1 MNITLITS
9 DQIRHN
15 YLVNLLSN
23 ISTKLNVI
31 QEKKIFFSNQNKIS
45 NLMKNY
51 FLKVDEAQKK
61 IFGNTAINKKNKN
74 IKLLS
79 LENKKLEKCSLNF
92 LSDFLNSDIFIV
104 FGSSF
109 IKKDLVNFLI
119 DHKALNIHLGISP
132 YYRGA
137 DCNFWALF
145 DNNPHLVGATIHLLS
160 KGLDSGQ
167 ILYHALSE
175 IKEDPF
181 IYTMSAVKSAFQSIA
196 QKIENK
202 TIFEHTP
209 EIQDKS
215 KYLSPNLEPEKL
227 VFSIEALNKTL
238 GLELSEKQI
247 KNSKKNEFNDEV
259 IKNFFSKK
267 IDLNSKIFKLDLY
280 KNPYFLKN
288 LKKF

>member
-23 ISTKLNVI
+23 IATKLNVI
-31 QEKKIFFSNQNKIS
+31 QEKKTFYSNQNKIS
-45 NLMKNY
+45 NLKKNY

-61 IFGNTAINKKNKN
+61 IFGNTAIDKKNKN

-79 LENKKLEKCSLNF
+79 LENKELEKCSLNF

-132 YYRGA
+132 YYRGT

-160 KGLDSGQ
+160 KGLDSGP

-181 IYTMSAVKSAFQSIA
+181 IYTMSAVKSAFESIT

-215 KYLSPNLEPEKL
+215 KE
-227 VFSIEALNKTL
+227 
-238 GLELSEKQI
+238 I
-247 KNSKKNEFNDEV
+247 KYSKKNEFNDEV
-259 IKNFFSKK
+259 IKKFFLNK

>member
-1 MNITLITS
+1 MNQYM
-9 DQIRHN
+9 DPEN
-15 YLVNLLSN
+15 YGPGVTFDLF
-23 ISTKLNVI
+23 K
-31 QEKKIFFSNQNKIS
+31 
-45 NLMKNY
+45 
-51 FLKVDEAQKK
+51 
-61 IFGNTAINKKNKN
+61 AINDYLKTLDKTR
-74 IKLLS
+74 IDLVV
-79 LENKKLEKCSLNF
+79 
-92 LSDFLNSDIFIV
+92 DFLNSDIFIV

-132 YYRGA
+132 YYRGT

-160 KGLDSGQ
+160 KGLDSGP

-181 IYTMSAVKSAFQSIA
+181 IYTMSAVKSAFESIA

-215 KYLSPNLEPEKL
+215 KE
-227 VFSIEALNKTL
+227 
-238 GLELSEKQI
+238 I
-247 KNSKKNEFNDEV
+247 KYSKKNEFNDEV
-259 IKNFFSKK
+259 IKKFFLNK

>member
-23 ISTKLNVI
+23 IATKLNVI
-31 QEKKIFFSNQNKIS
+31 QEKKTFFSNQNKIS
-45 NLMKNY
+45 NLKKNY

-61 IFGNTAINKKNKN
+61 IFGNTAIDKKNKN

-132 YYRGA
+132 YYRGT

-181 IYTMSAVKSAFQSIA
+181 IYTMSAVKSAFESIT

-215 KYLSPNLEPEKL
+215 KE
-227 VFSIEALNKTL
+227 
-238 GLELSEKQI
+238 I
-247 KNSKKNEFNDEV
+247 KYSKKNEFNDEV
-259 IKNFFSKK
+259 IKKFFLNK

-280 KNPYFLKN
+280 KNPYFLKK

>member
-23 ISTKLNVI
+23 IATKLNVI
-31 QEKKIFFSNQNKIS
+31 QEKKTFFSNQNKIS

-51 FLKVDEAQKK
+51 FLKVDDAQKK
-61 IFGNTAINKKNKN
+61 VFGNTAIDKKNKN

-79 LENKKLEKCSLNF
+79 LENKELEKCSLNS

-132 YYRGA
+132 YYRGT

-181 IYTMSAVKSAFQSIA
+181 IYTMSAVKSAFESIA

-215 KYLSPNLEPEKL
+215 KE
-227 VFSIEALNKTL
+227 
-238 GLELSEKQI
+238 I
-247 KNSKKNEFNDEV
+247 KYSKKNEFNDEV
-259 IKNFFSKK
+259 IKKFFLNK
-267 IDLNSKIFKLDLY
+267 IDLNSKIFKLDIY

>member
-23 ISTKLNVI
+23 IATKLNVI
-31 QEKKIFFSNQNKIS
+31 QEKKTFFSNQNKIS
-45 NLMKNY
+45 NLIKNY
-51 FLKVDEAQKK
+51 FLKVDDAQKK
-61 IFGNTAINKKNKN
+61 VFGNAAIDKKNK
-74 IKLLS
+74 
-79 LENKKLEKCSLNF
+79 ELEKCSLNS

-132 YYRGA
+132 YYRGT

-181 IYTMSAVKSAFQSIA
+181 IYTMSAVKSAFESIA

-215 KYLSPNLEPEKL
+215 KE
-227 VFSIEALNKTL
+227 
-238 GLELSEKQI
+238 I
-247 KNSKKNEFNDEV
+247 KYSKKNEFNDEV
-259 IKNFFSKK
+259 IKKFFLNK

>member
-23 ISTKLNVI
+23 IATKLNVI
-31 QEKKIFFSNQNKIS
+31 QEKKIFFSNQNNIS
-45 NLMKNY
+45 NLIKNY
-51 FLKVDEAQKK
+51 FLKVDDAQKK
-61 IFGNTAINKKNKN
+61 VFGNAAIDKKNKN

-79 LENKKLEKCSLNF
+79 LENKELEKCSLNS

-119 DHKALNIHLGISP
+119 DHNALNIHLGISP
-132 YYRGA
+132 YYRGM

-181 IYTMSAVKSAFQSIA
+181 IYTMSTVKSAFESIA

-215 KYLSPNLEPEKL
+215 KE
-227 VFSIEALNKTL
+227 
-238 GLELSEKQI
+238 I
-247 KNSKKNEFNDEV
+247 KYSKKNEFNDEV
-259 IKNFFSKK
+259 IKKFFLNK
-267 IDLNSKIFKLDLY
+267 INLNSKIFKLDLY

>member
-23 ISTKLNVI
+23 IATKLNVI
-31 QEKKIFFSNQNKIS
+31 QEKKTFFSNQNKIS

-51 FLKVDEAQKK
+51 FLKVDDAQKK
-61 IFGNTAINKKNKN
+61 VFGNAAIDKKNKN

-79 LENKKLEKCSLNF
+79 LENKELEKCSLNS

-132 YYRGA
+132 YYKGT

-145 DNNPHLVGATIHLLS
+145 DNNTLVVKRIRFWSNILS
-160 KGLDSGQ
+160 C
-167 ILYHALSE
+167 
-175 IKEDPF
+175 F
-181 IYTMSAVKSAFQSIA
+181 I
-196 QKIENK
+196 
-202 TIFEHTP
+202 
-209 EIQDKS
+209 
-215 KYLSPNLEPEKL
+215 
-227 VFSIEALNKTL
+227 
-238 GLELSEKQI
+238 
-247 KNSKKNEFNDEV
+247 
-259 IKNFFSKK
+259 
-267 IDLNSKIFKLDLY
+267 
-280 KNPYFLKN
+280 
-288 LKKF
+288 

>member
-23 ISTKLNVI
+23 IATKLNVI
-31 QEKKIFFSNQNKIS
+31 QEKKTFFSNQNKIS

-61 IFGNTAINKKNKN
+61 IFGNTAIDKKNKN

-132 YYRGA
+132 YYRGT

-181 IYTMSAVKSAFQSIA
+181 IYTMSAVKSAFESIA

-215 KYLSPNLEPEKL
+215 KE
-227 VFSIEALNKTL
+227 
-238 GLELSEKQI
+238 I
-247 KNSKKNEFNDEV
+247 KYSKKNEFNDEV
-259 IKNFFSKK
+259 IKKFFLNK

>member
-23 ISTKLNVI
+23 IATKLNVI
-31 QEKKIFFSNQNKIS
+31 QEKKTFFSNQNKIS

-51 FLKVDEAQKK
+51 FLKVDDAQKK
-61 IFGNTAINKKNKN
+61 VFGNTAIDKKNKN

-79 LENKKLEKCSLNF
+79 LENKELEKCSLNS

-132 YYRGA
+132 YYKGT

-181 IYTMSAVKSAFQSIA
+181 IYTMSAVKSAFSIVV
-196 QKIENK
+196 
-202 TIFEHTP
+202 FLLC
-209 EIQDKS
+209 
-215 KYLSPNLEPEKL
+215 LSNFNFN
-227 VFSIEALNKTL
+227 FSFCLFNS
-238 GLELSEKQI
+238 LSLF
-247 KNSKKNEFNDEV
+247 S
-259 IKNFFSKK
+259 NFLSL
-267 IDLNSKIFKLDLY
+267 ILIS
-280 KNPYFLKN
+280 
-288 LKKF
+288 

>member
-23 ISTKLNVI
+23 IATKLNVI
-31 QEKKIFFSNQNKIS
+31 QEKKTFFSNQNKIS

-51 FLKVDEAQKK
+51 FLKVDDAQKK
-61 IFGNTAINKKNKN
+61 VFGNAAIDKKNKN

-79 LENKKLEKCSLNF
+79 LENKELEKCSLNS

-119 DHKALNIHLGISP
+119 DHNALNIHLGISP
-132 YYRGA
+132 YYRGT

-181 IYTMSAVKSAFQSIA
+181 IYTMSAVKSAFESIA

-215 KYLSPNLEPEKL
+215 KE
-227 VFSIEALNKTL
+227 
-238 GLELSEKQI
+238 I
-247 KNSKKNEFNDEV
+247 KYSKKNEFNDEV
-259 IKNFFSKK
+259 IKKFFLNK

>member
-23 ISTKLNVI
+23 IATKLNVI
-31 QEKKIFFSNQNKIS
+31 QEKKTFFSNQNKIS

-51 FLKVDEAQKK
+51 FLKVDNAQKK
-61 IFGNTAINKKNKN
+61 VFGNAAIDKKNKN

-79 LENKKLEKCSLNF
+79 LENKELEKCSLNS

-132 YYRGA
+132 YYRGT

-160 KGLDSGQ
+160 KGLDSGP

-181 IYTMSAVKSAFQSIA
+181 IYTMSAVKSAFESIA

-215 KYLSPNLEPEKL
+215 KE
-227 VFSIEALNKTL
+227 
-238 GLELSEKQI
+238 I
-247 KNSKKNEFNDEV
+247 KYSKKNEFNDEV
-259 IKNFFSKK
+259 IKKFFLNK

>member
-23 ISTKLNVI
+23 IATKLNVI
-31 QEKKIFFSNQNKIS
+31 QEKKTFFSNQNKIS

-61 IFGNTAINKKNKN
+61 IFGNTAIDKKNKN

-132 YYRGA
+132 YYRGT

-160 KGLDSGQ
+160 KGLDSGP

-181 IYTMSAVKSAFQSIA
+181 IYTMSAVKSAFESIA

-215 KYLSPNLEPEKL
+215 KE
-227 VFSIEALNKTL
+227 
-238 GLELSEKQI
+238 I
-247 KNSKKNEFNDEV
+247 KYSKKNEFNDEV
-259 IKNFFSKK
+259 IKKFFLNK

>member
-23 ISTKLNVI
+23 IATKLNVI
-31 QEKKIFFSNQNKIS
+31 QEKKTFFSNQNKIS

-51 FLKVDEAQKK
+51 FLKVDDAQKK
-61 IFGNTAINKKNKN
+61 VFGNAAIDKKNKN

-79 LENKKLEKCSLNF
+79 LENKELEKCSLNS

-119 DHKALNIHLGISP
+119 DRKALNIHLGISP
-132 YYRGA
+132 YYRGTN
-137 DCNFWALF
+137 CNFWALF

-160 KGLDSGQ
+160 KGLDSGP

-181 IYTMSAVKSAFQSIA
+181 IYTMSAVKSAFESIA
-196 QKIENK
+196 QKIKNK

-209 EIQDKS
+209 ETQDKS
-215 KYLSPNLEPEKL
+215 KE
-227 VFSIEALNKTL
+227 
-238 GLELSEKQI
+238 I
-247 KNSKKNEFNDEV
+247 KYSKKNKFNDEV
-259 IKNFFSKK
+259 IKKFFLNK

>member
-23 ISTKLNVI
+23 IATKLNVI
-31 QEKKIFFSNQNKIS
+31 QEKKTFFSNQNKIS

-51 FLKVDEAQKK
+51 FLKVDDAQKK
-61 IFGNTAINKKNKN
+61 VFGNAAIDKKNKN

-79 LENKKLEKCSLNF
+79 LENKELEKCSLNS

-132 YYRGA
+132 YYRGT

-160 KGLDSGQ
+160 KGIDSGP

-181 IYTMSAVKSAFQSIA
+181 IYTMSAVKSAFESIA

-215 KYLSPNLEPEKL
+215 KE
-227 VFSIEALNKTL
+227 
-238 GLELSEKQI
+238 I
-247 KNSKKNEFNDEV
+247 KYSKKNEFNDEV
-259 IKNFFSKK
+259 IKKFFLNK

>member
-23 ISTKLNVI
+23 IATKLNVI
-31 QEKKIFFSNQNKIS
+31 QEKKTFFSNQNKIS

-51 FLKVDEAQKK
+51 FLKVDDAQKK
-61 IFGNTAINKKNKN
+61 VFGNAAIDKKNKN
-74 IKLLS
+74 TKLLS
-79 LENKKLEKCSLNF
+79 LENKELEKCSLNS

-132 YYRGA
+132 YYRGT

-181 IYTMSAVKSAFQSIA
+181 IYTMSAVKSAFESIA

-215 KYLSPNLEPEKL
+215 KE
-227 VFSIEALNKTL
+227 
-238 GLELSEKQI
+238 I
-247 KNSKKNEFNDEV
+247 KYSKKNEFNDEV
-259 IKNFFSKK
+259 IKKFFLNK

>member
-23 ISTKLNVI
+23 IATKLNVI
-31 QEKKIFFSNQNKIS
+31 QEKKTFFSNQNKIS

-51 FLKVDEAQKK
+51 FLKVDDAQKK
-61 IFGNTAINKKNKN
+61 VFGNAAIDKKNKN

-79 LENKKLEKCSLNF
+79 LGNNELEKCSLNF

-132 YYRGA
+132 YYRGT

-181 IYTMSAVKSAFQSIA
+181 IYTMSAVKSAFESIA

-215 KYLSPNLEPEKL
+215 KE
-227 VFSIEALNKTL
+227 
-238 GLELSEKQI
+238 I
-247 KNSKKNEFNDEV
+247 KYSKKNEFNDEI
-259 IKNFFSKK
+259 IKKFFLNK

>member
-23 ISTKLNVI
+23 IATKLNVI
-31 QEKKIFFSNQNKIS
+31 QEKKTFFSNQNKIS
-45 NLMKNY
+45 NLIKNY
-51 FLKVDEAQKK
+51 FLKVDDAQKK
-61 IFGNTAINKKNKN
+61 VFGNAAIDKKNKN

-79 LENKKLEKCSLNF
+79 LENKELEKCSLNS

-181 IYTMSAVKSAFQSIA
+181 IYTMSAVKSAFESIA

-215 KYLSPNLEPEKL
+215 KE
-227 VFSIEALNKTL
+227 
-238 GLELSEKQI
+238 I
-247 KNSKKNEFNDEV
+247 KYSKKNEFNDEV
-259 IKNFFSKK
+259 IKKFFLNK

>member
-23 ISTKLNVI
+23 IATKLNVI
-31 QEKKIFFSNQNKIS
+31 QEKKTFFSNQNKIS

-61 IFGNTAINKKNKN
+61 IFGNTAIDKKNKN

-132 YYRGA
+132 YYRGT

-160 KGLDSGQ
+160 KGLDSGP

-181 IYTMSAVKSAFQSIA
+181 IYTMSAVKSAFESIA

-202 TIFEHTP
+202 TIFEHAP

-215 KYLSPNLEPEKL
+215 KE
-227 VFSIEALNKTL
+227 
-238 GLELSEKQI
+238 I
-247 KNSKKNEFNDEV
+247 KYSKKIEFNDEV
-259 IKNFFSKK
+259 IKKFFLNK

>member
-23 ISTKLNVI
+23 IATKLDVI
-31 QEKKIFFSNQNKIS
+31 QEKKTFFSNQNKIS

-51 FLKVDEAQKK
+51 FLKVDDAQKK
-61 IFGNTAINKKNKN
+61 VFGNTAIDKKNKN

-79 LENKKLEKCSLNF
+79 LENKELEKCSLNS

-132 YYRGA
+132 YYRGT

-181 IYTMSAVKSAFQSIA
+181 IYTMSAVKSAFESIA

-215 KYLSPNLEPEKL
+215 KE
-227 VFSIEALNKTL
+227 
-238 GLELSEKQI
+238 I
-247 KNSKKNEFNDEV
+247 KYSKKNEFNDEV
-259 IKNFFSKK
+259 IKKFFLNK

>member
-23 ISTKLNVI
+23 IATKLNVI

-45 NLMKNY
+45 NLIKNY
-51 FLKVDEAQKK
+51 FLKVDDAQKK
-61 IFGNTAINKKNKN
+61 VFGNAAIDKKNKN

-79 LENKKLEKCSLNF
+79 LENKELEKCSLNS

-132 YYRGA
+132 YYRGT

-160 KGLDSGQ
+160 KGLDSGP

-181 IYTMSAVKSAFQSIA
+181 IYTMSAVKSAFESIA

-215 KYLSPNLEPEKL
+215 KE
-227 VFSIEALNKTL
+227 
-238 GLELSEKQI
+238 I
-247 KNSKKNEFNDEV
+247 KYSKKNEFNDEV
-259 IKNFFSKK
+259 IKKFFLNK

>member
-23 ISTKLNVI
+23 IATKLDVI
-31 QEKKIFFSNQNKIS
+31 QEKKTFFSNQNKIS

-51 FLKVDEAQKK
+51 FLKVDDAQKK
-61 IFGNTAINKKNKN
+61 VFGNAAIDKKNKN

-79 LENKKLEKCSLNF
+79 LENKELEKCSLNS

-132 YYRGA
+132 YYRGT

-160 KGLDSGQ
+160 KGLDSGP

-181 IYTMSAVKSAFQSIA
+181 IYTMSAVKSAFESIA

-215 KYLSPNLEPEKL
+215 KE
-227 VFSIEALNKTL
+227 
-238 GLELSEKQI
+238 I
-247 KNSKKNEFNDEV
+247 KYSKKNEFNDEV
-259 IKNFFSKK
+259 IKKFFLNK

>member
-23 ISTKLNVI
+23 IATKLNVI
-31 QEKKIFFSNQNKIS
+31 QEKKTFFSNQNKIS

-51 FLKVDEAQKK
+51 FLKVDDAQKK
-61 IFGNTAINKKNKN
+61 VFGNAAIDKKNQN

-79 LENKKLEKCSLNF
+79 LENKELEKCSLNS

-132 YYRGA
+132 YYRGT

-181 IYTMSAVKSAFQSIA
+181 IYTMSAVKSAFESIA

-215 KYLSPNLEPEKL
+215 KE
-227 VFSIEALNKTL
+227 
-238 GLELSEKQI
+238 I
-247 KNSKKNEFNDEV
+247 KYSKKNEFNDEV
-259 IKNFFSKK
+259 IKKFFLNK

>member
-23 ISTKLNVI
+23 IATKLNVI
-31 QEKKIFFSNQNKIS
+31 QEKKTFYSNQNKIS

-51 FLKVDEAQKK
+51 FLKVDDAQKK
-61 IFGNTAINKKNKN
+61 VFGNAAIDKKNKN

-79 LENKKLEKCSLNF
+79 LENKELEKCSLNS
-92 LSDFLNSDIFIV
+92 LSDFLNNDIFIV

-132 YYRGA
+132 YYKGT

-181 IYTMSAVKSAFQSIA
+181 IYTMSAVKSAFESIA

-215 KYLSPNLEPEKL
+215 KE
-227 VFSIEALNKTL
+227 
-238 GLELSEKQI
+238 I
-247 KNSKKNEFNDEV
+247 KYSKKNEFNDEI
-259 IKNFFSKK
+259 IKKFFLNK

>member
-23 ISTKLNVI
+23 IATKLNVI
-31 QEKKIFFSNQNKIS
+31 QEKKTFFSNQNKIS

-51 FLKVDEAQKK
+51 FLKVDDAQKK
-61 IFGNTAINKKNKN
+61 VFGNTAIDKKNKN

-79 LENKKLEKCSLNF
+79 LENKELEKCSLNS

-119 DHKALNIHLGISP
+119 EHKALNIHLGISP
-132 YYRGA
+132 YYRGT

-160 KGLDSGQ
+160 KGLDSGP

-181 IYTMSAVKSAFQSIA
+181 IYTMSAVKSAFESIA

-215 KYLSPNLEPEKL
+215 KE
-227 VFSIEALNKTL
+227 
-238 GLELSEKQI
+238 I
-247 KNSKKNEFNDEV
+247 KYSKKNEFNDEV
-259 IKNFFSKK
+259 IKKFFLNK

>member
-23 ISTKLNVI
+23 IATKLNVI
-31 QEKKIFFSNQNKIS
+31 QEKKTFFSNQNKIS

-51 FLKVDEAQKK
+51 FLKVDDAQKK
-61 IFGNTAINKKNKN
+61 VFGNAAIDKKNKN

-79 LENKKLEKCSLNF
+79 LENKELEKCSLNS

-132 YYRGA
+132 YYRGT

-160 KGLDSGQ
+160 KGLDSGP

-181 IYTMSAVKSAFQSIA
+181 IYTMSAVKSAFESIA

-215 KYLSPNLEPEKL
+215 KE
-227 VFSIEALNKTL
+227 
-238 GLELSEKQI
+238 I
-247 KNSKKNEFNDEV
+247 KYSKKNEFNDEI
-259 IKNFFSKK
+259 IKKFFLNK

>member
-1 MNITLITS
+1 M
-9 DQIRHN
+9 
-15 YLVNLLSN
+15 
-23 ISTKLNVI
+23 
-31 QEKKIFFSNQNKIS
+31 
-45 NLMKNY
+45 
-51 FLKVDEAQKK
+51 
-61 IFGNTAINKKNKN
+61 
-74 IKLLS
+74 
-79 LENKKLEKCSLNF
+79 
-92 LSDFLNSDIFIV
+92 
-104 FGSSF
+104 
-109 IKKDLVNFLI
+109 
-119 DHKALNIHLGISP
+119 GISP
-132 YYRGA
+132 YYRGT

-160 KGLDSGQ
+160 KGLDSGP

-181 IYTMSAVKSAFQSIA
+181 IYTMSAVKSAFESIA

-215 KYLSPNLEPEKL
+215 KE
-227 VFSIEALNKTL
+227 
-238 GLELSEKQI
+238 I
-247 KNSKKNEFNDEV
+247 KYSKKNELNDEV
-259 IKNFFSKK
+259 IKKFFLNK

>member
-23 ISTKLNVI
+23 IATKLNVI
-31 QEKKIFFSNQNKIS
+31 QEKKTFFSNQNKIS

-51 FLKVDEAQKK
+51 FLKVDDAQKK
-61 IFGNTAINKKNKN
+61 VFGNAAIDKKNKN
-74 IKLLS
+74 IRLLS
-79 LENKKLEKCSLNF
+79 LENKELEKCSLNS

-132 YYRGA
+132 YYRGT

-181 IYTMSAVKSAFQSIA
+181 IYTMSAVKSAFESIA

-215 KYLSPNLEPEKL
+215 KE
-227 VFSIEALNKTL
+227 
-238 GLELSEKQI
+238 I
-247 KNSKKNEFNDEV
+247 KYSKKNEFNDEV
-259 IKNFFSKK
+259 IKKFFLNK

>member
-23 ISTKLNVI
+23 IATKLNVI
-31 QEKKIFFSNQNKIS
+31 QEKKTFFSNQNKIS

-61 IFGNTAINKKNKN
+61 IFGNTAIDKKNKN

-119 DHKALNIHLGISP
+119 DNKALNIHLGISP

-160 KGLDSGQ
+160 KGLDSGP

-181 IYTMSAVKSAFQSIA
+181 IYTMSAVKSAFESIA

-209 EIQDKS
+209 QIQDKS
-215 KYLSPNLEPEKL
+215 KE
-227 VFSIEALNKTL
+227 
-238 GLELSEKQI
+238 I
-247 KNSKKNEFNDEV
+247 KYSKKNEFNDEV
-259 IKNFFSKK
+259 IKKFFLNK

>member
-23 ISTKLNVI
+23 IATKLNVI
-31 QEKKIFFSNQNKIS
+31 QEKKTFFSNQNKIS

-51 FLKVDEAQKK
+51 FLKVDDAQKK
-61 IFGNTAINKKNKN
+61 VFGNTAIDKKNKN

-79 LENKKLEKCSLNF
+79 LENKELEKCSLNS

-132 YYRGA
+132 YYRGT

-181 IYTMSAVKSAFQSIA
+181 IYTMSAVKSAFESIA

-215 KYLSPNLEPEKL
+215 KE
-227 VFSIEALNKTL
+227 
-238 GLELSEKQI
+238 I
-247 KNSKKNEFNDEV
+247 KYSKKNEFNDEV
-259 IKNFFSKK
+259 IKKFFLNK

>member
-23 ISTKLNVI
+23 IATKLNVI
-31 QEKKIFFSNQNKIS
+31 QEKKTFFSNQNKIS
-45 NLMKNY
+45 NLKKNY

-61 IFGNTAINKKNKN
+61 IFGNTAIDKKNKN

-79 LENKKLEKCSLNF
+79 LENKNLEKCSLNF

-132 YYRGA
+132 YYRGT

-181 IYTMSAVKSAFQSIA
+181 IYTMSTVKSAFESIA

-215 KYLSPNLEPEKL
+215 KE
-227 VFSIEALNKTL
+227 
-238 GLELSEKQI
+238 I
-247 KNSKKNEFNDEV
+247 KYSKKNEFNDEV
-259 IKNFFSKK
+259 IKKFFLNK

-280 KNPYFLKN
+280 KNPYFLKK

>member
-23 ISTKLNVI
+23 IATKLNVI
-31 QEKKIFFSNQNKIS
+31 QEKKTFFSNQNKIS
-45 NLMKNY
+45 NLIKNY
-51 FLKVDEAQKK
+51 FLKVDDAQKK
-61 IFGNTAINKKNKN
+61 VFGNAPIDKKNKN

-79 LENKKLEKCSLNF
+79 LENKELEKCSLNS

-132 YYRGA
+132 YYRGT

-160 KGLDSGQ
+160 KGLDSGP

-181 IYTMSAVKSAFQSIA
+181 IYTMSAVKSAFESIA

-215 KYLSPNLEPEKL
+215 KE
-227 VFSIEALNKTL
+227 
-238 GLELSEKQI
+238 I
-247 KNSKKNEFNDEV
+247 KYSKKNEFNDEV
-259 IKNFFSKK
+259 IKKFFLNK

>member
-23 ISTKLNVI
+23 IATKLNVI
-31 QEKKIFFSNQNKIS
+31 QEKKTFFSNQNKIS
-45 NLMKNY
+45 NLKKNY

-61 IFGNTAINKKNKN
+61 IFGNTAIDTKNKN

-132 YYRGA
+132 YYRGT

-181 IYTMSAVKSAFQSIA
+181 IYTMSAVKSAFESIA

-215 KYLSPNLEPEKL
+215 KE
-227 VFSIEALNKTL
+227 
-238 GLELSEKQI
+238 I
-247 KNSKKNEFNDEV
+247 KYSKKNEFNDEV
-259 IKNFFSKK
+259 IKKFFLNK

>member
-23 ISTKLNVI
+23 IATKLNVI
-31 QEKKIFFSNQNKIS
+31 QEKKTFFSNQNKIS

-51 FLKVDEAQKK
+51 FLKVDDAQKK
-61 IFGNTAINKKNKN
+61 VFGNTAIDKKNKN

-79 LENKKLEKCSLNF
+79 LENKELEKCSLNS

-181 IYTMSAVKSAFQSIA
+181 IYTMSAVKSAFESIA

-215 KYLSPNLEPEKL
+215 KE
-227 VFSIEALNKTL
+227 
-238 GLELSEKQI
+238 I
-247 KNSKKNEFNDEV
+247 KYSKKNEFNDEV
-259 IKNFFSKK
+259 IKKFFLNK

>member
-23 ISTKLNVI
+23 IATKLNVI
-31 QEKKIFFSNQNKIS
+31 QEKKTFFSNQNKIS

-51 FLKVDEAQKK
+51 FLKVDDAQKK
-61 IFGNTAINKKNKN
+61 VFGNAAIDKKNKN

-79 LENKKLEKCSLNF
+79 LENKELEKCSLNS

-119 DHKALNIHLGISP
+119 DRKALNIHLGISP
-132 YYRGA
+132 YYRGTN
-137 DCNFWALF
+137 CNFWALF

-160 KGLDSGQ
+160 KGLDSGP

-181 IYTMSAVKSAFQSIA
+181 IYTMSTVKSAFESIA

-209 EIQDKS
+209 ETQDKS
-215 KYLSPNLEPEKL
+215 KE
-227 VFSIEALNKTL
+227 
-238 GLELSEKQI
+238 I
-247 KNSKKNEFNDEV
+247 KYSKKNKFNDEV
-259 IKNFFSKK
+259 IKKFFLNK

>member
-23 ISTKLNVI
+23 IATKLNVI
-31 QEKKIFFSNQNKIS
+31 QEKKTFYSNQNKIS

-51 FLKVDEAQKK
+51 FLKVDDAQKK
-61 IFGNTAINKKNKN
+61 VFGNTAIDKKNKN

-79 LENKKLEKCSLNF
+79 LENKELEKCSLNS
-92 LSDFLNSDIFIV
+92 LSDFLNNDIFIV

-132 YYRGA
+132 YYKGT

-181 IYTMSAVKSAFQSIA
+181 IYTMSAVKSAFESIA

-215 KYLSPNLEPEKL
+215 KE
-227 VFSIEALNKTL
+227 
-238 GLELSEKQI
+238 I
-247 KNSKKNEFNDEV
+247 KYSKKNEFNDEI
-259 IKNFFSKK
+259 IKKFFLNK

>member
-23 ISTKLNVI
+23 IATKLNVI
-31 QEKKIFFSNQNKIS
+31 QEKKTFFSNQNKIS

-61 IFGNTAINKKNKN
+61 IFGNTAIDKKNKN

-132 YYRGA
+132 YYRGT

-181 IYTMSAVKSAFQSIA
+181 IYTMSAVKAAFESIA

-215 KYLSPNLEPEKL
+215 KE
-227 VFSIEALNKTL
+227 
-238 GLELSEKQI
+238 I
-247 KNSKKNEFNDEV
+247 KYSKKNEFNDEV
-259 IKNFFSKK
+259 IKKFFLNK